1 MINGQRMF
9 LRGYGDDAAYA
20 TTAAPPTDRGYD
32 SLYNSSFAHLFLLA
46 AFRSKLSELQPAS
59 VTLLEP
65 LSMNL

>member
-32 SLYNSSFAHLFLLA
+32 SLYIIILSRTCFSLLP
-46 AFRSKLSELQPAS
+46 STP
-59 VTLLEP
+59 
-65 LSMNL
+65 N